1 MNLNE
6 IARYGL
12 MAAMAVLAYFMLLAW
27 NEDSARRQALEQSV
41 AVTPS
46 PPSVSTP
53 AGVPEEGVPMAFEAE
68 PSADE
73 IPGVAASRSPAAT
86 PQGVLVETDVLRLRL
101 DAFGDPAYAALRDHP
116 VSLDATDQPF
126 VILEQRSG
134 FTYLARSGLVGTD
147 GLDGAGRR
155 ARFSASQ
162 ELFRVAP
169 GAGELEIPLVYEDLE
184 TGLRVEKRY
193 TLARGDH
200 AIRVTYHVENRG
212 SMPRALALYGQLKRS
227 PGLAPGQ
234 SENGMGPRS
243 YVGAAFTTAESRY
256 EKVDFDDLDDG
267 PFSLSQAG
275 GWLAMLQH
283 YFLSAWVP
291 SAGDQTLRYSGRALG
306 DGTYVAEFVQPQVTV
321 PAGTAANF
329 EATLYVGP
337 KAQARLEALAPNLSL
352 TVDYGF
358 LWWIAV
364 PLFQLLE
371 LLNHLV
377 HNWGLAIILLTLT
390 VKLLLYPLSAAA
402 YRSMANMKKFAPE
415 MRRLQEL
422 HSDNRQKLS
431 EEMMAL
437 YKKEKINPM
446 GGCLPMLLQM
456 PVFLALYWVL
466 YESVE
471 LRQAPFL
478 FWIQDLAA
486 IDPYFVLPLLMGA
499 TMYFQQTL
507 NPPPPDPMQA
517 RVMKLMPVMFTV
529 LFLFFPSGLVLYWLT
544 NNVLSIAQQWWITR
558 QIEAAASR

>member
-1 MNLNE
+1 MNVNE

-27 NEDSARRQALEQSV
+27 NEDSAEREALEQALV
-41 AVTPS
+41 AAPLPRTVDPFAAAS
-46 PPSVSTP
+46 D
-53 AGVPEEGVPMAFEAE
+53 EGLPVAFEAE
-68 PSADE
+68 PGAGE
-73 IPGVAASRSPAAT
+73 IPGVSLPRGTDAAREE
-86 PQGVLVETDVLRLRL
+86 VLIETDVLRLRL
-101 DAFGDPAYAALRDHP
+101 DAYGDPAYAALRDHP
-116 VSLDATDQPF
+116 VSLEADDQPF
-126 VILEQRSG
+126 VILEQRGG
-134 FTYLARSGLVGTD
+134 FTYLARSGLVGAD
-147 GLDGAGRR
+147 GLDQAGRR

-162 ELFRVAP
+162 GEYRLEP
-169 GAGELEIPLVYEDLE
+169 GAASLQVPLMFEDPE
-184 TGLRVEKRY
+184 TGLQVEKRY
-193 TLARGDH
+193 TLDRGDH
-200 AIRVTYHVENRG
+200 AIRVSYHVKNR
-212 SMPRALALYGQLKRS
+212 SDAPRALALYGQLKRS
-227 PGLAPGQ
+227 EGLAPGQ

-256 EKVDFDDLDDG
+256 EKIDFDDLDDA
-267 PFSLSQAG
+267 PFSLSQSG

-283 YFLSAWVP
+283 YFLAAWVP
-291 SAGDQTLRYSGRALG
+291 DAGNATLRYGARALA

-321 PAGTAANF
+321 APGSDADF
-329 EATLYVGP
+329 QATLYVGP

-377 HNWGLAIILLTLT
+377 SNWGLAIILLTLT